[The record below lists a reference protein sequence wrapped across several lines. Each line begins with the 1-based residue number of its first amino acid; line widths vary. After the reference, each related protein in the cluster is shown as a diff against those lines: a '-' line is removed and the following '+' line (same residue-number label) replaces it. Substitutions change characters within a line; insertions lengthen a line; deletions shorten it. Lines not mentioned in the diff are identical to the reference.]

1 MGGEITENGLEK
13 MWNKTEN
20 PTRNLQEA
28 KHDECIIQD
37 NYRHPFNNYIN
48 DIP

>member
-13 MWNKTEN
+13 TWNKTEN
-20 PTRNLQEA
+20 PTRNPQGA
-28 KHDECIIQD
+28 KRDEWIIQD
-37 NYRHPFNNYIN
+37 NYRHPFNNYRN